1 MDIDNIVK
9 LLQNAKRHGYHI
21 YIMGNGGSS
30 ALAAHF
36 TADLM
41 KLGGC
46 KAHDLSCSAAVLTMY
61 ANDNSYENVFVEQLK
76 VYTEPGDVIIVIS
89 GSGNS
94 PNVVNAVQWA
104 NDNGVDTIGF
114 VGMTGGRL
122 HSLLDYYI
130 HVNDNSMANCENSFS
145 QLIHEVVTLLK

>member
-1 MDIDNIVK
+1 
-9 LLQNAKRHGYHI
+9 
-21 YIMGNGGSS
+21 
-30 ALAAHF
+30 
-36 TADLM
+36 
-41 KLGGC
+41 
-46 KAHDLSCSAAVLTMY
+46 MY
-61 ANDNSYENVFVEQLK
+61 ANDIRYENEFVTLLK